1 MTSASERL
9 SEPEASVPRATR
21 QRPRLDESGVLG
33 PPKRRHRQISRPATL
48 LWQAA
53 LAVAFVAGWQYL
65 PDISGLS
72 NHFKFLNRFFISAPS
87 TVIAR
92 IGTLMTGHN
101 PSHISIWPYL
111 QTTVVAAVVGVAIGL
126 VLGGLFGLIC
136 SNNKSVTAV
145 VRPFIVIA
153 NSIPRVALI
162 PIFVVIY
169 GPTTRSSILSVVTI
183 VFFLAFFNAF
193 EGGRSIRPAV
203 IENAVLLG
211 ASPRAVM
218 WTIRLPQVVVWT
230 FAVVPNAIAFGIVAA
245 VTTELLTGIPGMG
258 TLLQEALQNADSTL
272 TFAVVTILSVVGLV
286 LYWLALRLEAF
297 VTRWQ
302 H

>member
-1 MTSASERL
+1 MTGASNRL
-9 SEPEASVPRATR
+9 SAPEVSTADENEPQSAVDAKWARPRAR
-21 QRPRLDESGVLG
+21 GRE
-33 PPKRRHRQISRPATL
+33 ISRPARL
-48 LWQAA
+48 LWQ
-53 LAVAFVAGWQYL
+53 LAIAIAFVAGWQYL
-65 PDISGLS
+65 PDISALS
-72 NHFKFLNRFFISAPS
+72 NHLKFLNRFFISAPS
-87 TVIAR
+87 TIVAR
-92 IGTLMTGHN
+92 IGTLMTGNN
-101 PSHISIWPYL
+101 PSHISIWSYL

-136 SNNKSVTAV
+136 SNNKSVSAV

-153 NSIPRVALI
+153 NSVPRVALI

-169 GPTTRSSILSVVTI
+169 GPTTKSSILSVVTI

-193 EGGRSIRPAV
+193 EGGRNIRPAV

-211 ASPRAVM
+211 ASPRDVM
-218 WTIRLPQVVVWT
+218 WTIRLPQVIVWT

-272 TFAVVTILSVVGLV
+272 TFAVLTILSVVGLA
-286 LYWLALRLEAF
+286 LYWLAVRLESF

-302 H
+302 Q